1 MLRGEICSN
10 GYGCVAHLAHK
21 ARQNQKKAKVGV
33 DAQLCQFEPG
43 TALKR
48 FFITQGFYLPV
59 SFTSPQVYHEKSIL
73 EILLLSFPRGVF
85 FLLTFWTPLDGTGF
99 SPKLPVGRCWW
110 LPGTHHDRV
119 TTLGAAALRPVTR
132 ACWEAGNSLVW
143 WYRWLRGVKL
153 MWRDL
158 LYTVICNHNIYL
170 YYIIIINPKQTQR
183 RPKTA
188 QQPVNA
194 RYFGGSSFGG
204 ICALYMAMKYPG
216 ARFLLKWM
224 QFWCQD
230 EHRKL
235 HLPQMEILRWMGWH
249 PGGVSLLL
257 GWQWTLHGWRGT
269 AW

>member
-1 MLRGEICSN
+1 MHSFASLNQGRLSSVFLSTKDFT
-10 GYGCVAHLAHK
+10 YQYPSPPHK
-21 ARQNQKKAKVGV
+21 HIMKS
-33 DAQLCQFEPG
+33 
-43 TALKR
+43 R
-48 FFITQGFYLPV
+48 FWKFCF
-59 SFTSPQVYHEKSIL
+59 
-73 EILLLSFPRGVF
+73 FPFQEVF
-85 FLLTFWTPLDGTGF
+85 FFLTFLTLLDGTGF

-249 PGGVSLLL
+249 SGRVSLLL